1 MRLKCTLLTTLL
13 FLAAVPLFSQAT
25 RRDMIVSTEWLAAKL
40 DGQVIVIE
48 VGNKDD
54 YAVAHIPSARL
65 LERHTLMRDIE
76 NVPNEIP
83 PVAEFESAMTAL
95 GAGERTRVVFYSRD
109 PLLAER
115 AWFTFDYFGNGN
127 RASVLNGGY
136 ARWVAEGR
144 QTTSDVPVIVPSK
157 FTAEPNA
164 AAVTNL
170 KAMKILVRA
179 RSSLGPALLIV
190 DARPE
195 TSYRGDTAGAEVAR
209 AGHIPGAISIPWQRN
224 LTNSANGALFRSDS
238 ELRSLYA
245 DLGVDRNTTVVTYC
259 RTGVE
264 ASMTYFVLRY
274 LGYDPSLYDGSF
286 VEWSNDVNA
295 PVI

>member
-1 MRLKCTLLTTLL
+1 MRHRFTLLTTLL

-25 RRDMIVSTEWLAAKL
+25 RREMIVSTEWLAAKL

-48 VGNKDD
+48 VGTKED
-54 YAVAHIPSARL
+54 YAAAHIPSARL

-76 NVPNEIP
+76 NVPNELP

-95 GAGERTRVVFYSRD
+95 GVGERTRVVFYSRD
-109 PLLAER
+109 PLLAAR
-115 AWFTFDYFGNGN
+115 AWFTFDYFGNGH

-136 ARWVAEGR
+136 ARWIAEGR
-144 QTTSDVPVIVPSK
+144 QTTTEVPVIVPAR
-157 FTAEPNA
+157 FEAQPNF

-170 KAMKILVRA
+170 KAMKVLVRA

-195 TSYRGDTAGAEVAR
+195 TSYRGDVAGAAVAR
-209 AGHIPGAISIPWQRN
+209 AGHIPGAISVPWQRN
-224 LTNSANGALFRSDS
+224 LTNSADGALFRSDS
-238 ELRSLYA
+238 ELRALYTE
-245 DLGVDRNTTVVTYC
+245 LGADRNTTVITYC